1 MIKNLRGVGLL
12 LALVGCRGGGPGA
25 RGAYQG
31 VVELEQRVLS
41 FEVAGR
47 ITSLTV
53 DRGDHLEANALV
65 ARLDESLERQALA
78 ARAGDLAVARAQADL
93 VSSGTR
99 AEDVKA
105 MQAQV
110 SAASAAEARL
120 SQDLARAEKLASAGA
135 QTPAVVDDLSARL
148 RQATAE
154 RQALDARL
162 LALRRGAR
170 PSERAGA
177 DARAEAAAAAVR
189 LEEARLAKYEL
200 RAPAAGVVVDR
211 HMLPGEVATP
221 GGPVVTVGDARHP
234 YVDVFVPQA
243 ELAGIAVGARAVVR
257 TDALP
262 AGLPGKVERISPR
275 TEFTPKF
282 LFSERERGNLVI
294 RVRVRVADPGET
306 LHAGVPAFVD
316 IDRAGGG
323 GHGG

>member
-1 MIKNLRGVGLL
+1 MIKNRRSAVLL
-12 LALVGCRGGGPGA
+12 LAVVGCRDGA
-25 RGAYQG
+25 PARSAYQG
-31 VVELEQRVLS
+31 IVEMEQRVLA

-47 ITSLTV
+47 ITTLAV
-53 DRGDHLEANALV
+53 DRGDRVEVNALV
-65 ARLDESLERQALA
+65 ARLDDSLERQALA

-93 VSSGTR
+93 VTSGSR
-99 AEDVKA
+99 AEDVRA

-110 SAASAAEARL
+110 AAARAGEARL
-120 SQDLARAEKLASAGA
+120 SQDLARADKLAAAGA
-135 QTPAVVDDLSARL
+135 QTPAAVDDLSARL

-154 RQALDARL
+154 REALDARL

-200 RAPAAGVVVDR
+200 RAPAAGSVVDR
-211 HMLPGEVATP
+211 HVLSGEVVNA
-221 GGPVVTVGDARHP
+221 GGPVVTIADTRHP
-234 YVDVFVPQA
+234 YVDVFVP
-243 ELAGIAVGARAVVR
+243 ETEIAGITVGAAAVVR
-257 TDALP
+257 TDAMP
-262 AGLPGKVERISPR
+262 AGLAGKVERIAQR

-294 RVRVRVADPGET
+294 RVRVRVADPGES

-316 IDRAGGG
+316 IDRTGAKHDG
-323 GHGG
+323 